1 MSDSILDDVQTLLD
15 KELGDKRILEQIRR
29 AAQNNEVI
37 SNFERN
43 YVKKLAEKHLGRKPP
58 EAPRQI
64 TPDVVI
70 PETPIMEKS
79 QTVQTWPSSP
89 TIKKS
94 SSNNTKIIL
103 GFGFAALL
111 IIIIGAVS
119 LGGISDNFTG
129 TPKSEQTPTTPKSLA
144 IKTDLKS
151 YQKGDIISISGE
163 SNLSFGNSITISINN
178 SKNELVWSE
187 QANVKTNGQFST
199 LTFAGGPGWEQFGTF
214 TIVAE
219 SDSEKTSNTF
229 SFSE

>member
-1 MSDSILDDVQTLLD
+1 MSDPILDDVQTLLD
-15 KELGDKRILEQIRR
+15 KELGDKRILEQIQR

-58 EAPRQI
+58 EQPKPI
-64 TPDVVI
+64 IPDVVI
-70 PETPIMEKS
+70 PPASSIGNS
-79 QTVQTWPSSP
+79 QTIQTWPP
-89 TIKKS
+89 TSGIKKP
-94 SSNNTKIIL
+94 SSNNNRIIL
-103 GFGFAALL
+103 GFGVAALL

-119 LGGISDNFTG
+119 LGGISDTFTG
-129 TPKSEQTPTTPKSLA
+129 QKESVPTPNTSKSFA

-163 SNLSFGNSITISINN
+163 SNLSFGNSVTISINN

-199 LTFAGGPGWEQFGTF
+199 LTFAGGSGWEQFGTF
-214 TIVAE
+214 TIMAE

-229 SFSE
+229 SFSG

>member
-1 MSDSILDDVQTLLD
+1 MFKWT
-15 KELGDKRILEQIRR
+15 
-29 AAQNNEVI
+29 
-37 SNFERN
+37 
-43 YVKKLAEKHLGRKPP
+43 
-58 EAPRQI
+58 
-64 TPDVVI
+64 
-70 PETPIMEKS
+70 
-79 QTVQTWPSSP
+79 
-89 TIKKS
+89 KS
-94 SSNNTKIIL
+94 SL
-103 GFGFAALL
+103 
-111 IIIIGAVS
+111 GAVDLRETDMRKTDLRKTN
-119 LGGISDNFTG
+119 LGNTV
-129 TPKSEQTPTTPKSLA
+129 L